1 MAEIASEFLPPG
13 VLNVVTGRGSDIGE
27 ALLVHPDVDKVSF
40 TGSTGVGRHVAEA
53 AGKRLAQSSLELGG
67 KSPNIVFPDAATPEN
82 IDATAAG
89 VLTAMRF
96 TRQGQSCT
104 AGSRLFVHADVY
116 DEFLA
121 VLVEKVTRTEG
132 R

>member
-1 MAEIASEFLPPG
+1 MSPRRPG
-13 VLNVVTGRGSDIGE
+13 SAWRTSPSNW
-27 ALLVHPDVDKVSF
+27 
-40 TGSTGVGRHVAEA
+40 A
-53 AGKRLAQSSLELGG
+53 ARARTSS
-67 KSPNIVFPDAATPEN
+67 SPDAATPEN
-82 IDATAAG
+82 IEATADG

-121 VLVEKVTRTEG
+121 VLVEKVRGTEG